1 MKGLKNTKE
10 NKSLVKC
17 LKKVNETDWVGNVEF
32 QTLDE
37 AVRILNHNAMNS
49 GWSNPLPFTI
59 NGLAGIFISNDSGTL
74 FFSQR
79 ITKTETGFLVE
90 EMTME
95 AFNKFEQKYIETLRV
110 N

>member
-1 MKGLKNTKE
+1 MKGLKNTLE
-10 NKSLVKC
+10 NKNLIET

-32 QTLDE
+32 KTLDE
-37 AVRILNHNAMNS
+37 AVRILNNHAMNS

-59 NGLAGIFISNDSGTL
+59 NGLSGMFISNDSGSL
-74 FFSQR
+74 FFSER
-79 ITKTETGFLVE
+79 ITKTETGYLVE

-95 AFNKFEQKYIETLRV
+95 AYNKFEQKYIELLRV